1 MSDAVRPV
9 QEDELH
15 AYVDDRL
22 DLRRRAEID
31 AALADDP
38 ELRRRVDAWRNHSEM
53 LHAAYAFKA
62 REPVPARL
70 EVSRLLAERSHTPA
84 GARVAAGIA
93 LALMVGAA
101 GGTAAGW
108 YARGQQRPGE
118 IARIATE
125 ATAAY
130 RTFASDNVRPVEVDG
145 KNRAELVT
153 WMSQRL
159 GRPLDIPDLS
169 KLGYRFMGG
178 RLLSASLGPAAL
190 LMYEDDRGS
199 RMILFVLPMH
209 GAMTEPLQPIRANTA
224 GGYAWIN
231 NRIGY
236 GVVSADDTP
245 AIQTLAE
252 QMQTDTR

>member
-1 MSDAVRPV
+1 
-9 QEDELH
+9 
-15 AYVDDRL
+15 
-22 DLRRRAEID
+22 
-31 AALADDP
+31 
-38 ELRRRVDAWRNHSEM
+38 
-53 LHAAYAFKA
+53 
-62 REPVPARL
+62 
-70 EVSRLLAERSHTPA
+70 
-84 GARVAAGIA
+84 
-93 LALMVGAA
+93 
-101 GGTAAGW
+101 
-108 YARGQQRPGE
+108 
-118 IARIATE
+118 
-125 ATAAY
+125 
-130 RTFASDNVRPVEVDG
+130 
-145 KNRAELVT
+145 
-153 WMSQRL
+153 MSQRL